1 MFGIARVKGIEIGL
15 KQNVL
20 FKRYIRWILSH
31 MIYPRYF
38 DITRVV
44 SRANYF
50 QKTVG
55 CPKLEALKSGHE
67 IFKITK

>member
-1 MFGIARVKGIEIGL
+1 MFRIVRVKGIEIGL

-20 FKRYIRWILSH
+20 FKTYIRRILSY
-31 MIYPRYF
+31 M
-38 DITRVV
+38 TRVV